1 MLSPTSKSD
10 IWLYSHDL
18 ASKIAAPHATSED
31 KIYRELNLRL
41 HTKACFHLL
50 GLKRIKHRLL
60 PKSININPF
69 HIIVL
74 FLYLLKTSE
83 NLRFSDVLRGY
94 GEGPTRNGLHDEVA
108 HYDAIIL
115 SRCVIFVQRLFVWM
129 SQILLWNHEQ
139 KFVTF
144 KILKTNLFSKMSLR
158 VTLPVLWQNLGS
170 YRASVFLWSTSFLI
184 FV

>member
-50 GLKRIKHRLL
+50 GLKRIKHLLL

-69 HIIVL
+69 HINVL

-83 NLRFSDVLRGY
+83 NLWFSDVLRGY

-115 SRCVIFVQRLFVWM
+115 CLDVSYLYSDYMFGWARYYYEIM
-129 SQILLWNHEQ
+129 N
-139 KFVTF
+139 K
-144 KILKTNLFSKMSLR
+144 NSLH
-158 VTLPVLWQNLGS
+158 
-170 YRASVFLWSTSFLI
+170 F
-184 FV
+184 